1 MRRPREVG
9 FEVAP
14 GLMGLSNI
22 GIVFGHVGDLLL
34 LARLAL
40 EAAIPNENV
49 LIELLS
55 PDLAAMSALPGGF
68 NRLAQHSNLLTR
80 MECGHEAAT
89 SHLLFCGSAV

>member
-55 PDLAAMSALPGGF
+55 PDLAAMSALP
-68 NRLAQHSNLLTR
+68 RIVLQKS
-80 MECGHEAAT
+80 
-89 SHLLFCGSAV
+89 FCRICKISEGRWRVIRVMI

>member
-55 PDLAAMSALPGGF
+55 PDLAAMSSVDGSRVASDKLTQ
-68 NRLAQHSNLLTR
+68 RLWSGAV
-80 MECGHEAAT
+80 
-89 SHLLFCGSAV
+89 FCSAC

>member
-22 GIVFGHVGDLLL
+22 GIVFGQVGDLLL

-55 PDLAAMSALPGGF
+55 PDLAAMSALP
-68 NRLAQHSNLLTR
+68 RILLQNSLGLDGR
-80 MECGHEAAT
+80 AW
-89 SHLLFCGSAV
+89 F

>member
-55 PDLAAMSALPGGF
+55 PDLAAMSALPRRAEVVSEARHVREGQILF
-68 NRLAQHSNLLTR
+68 SN
-80 MECGHEAAT
+80 
-89 SHLLFCGSAV
+89 SGSGCQALQ

>member
-1 MRRPREVG
+1 
-9 FEVAP
+9 
-14 GLMGLSNI
+14 MGLSNI

-55 PDLAAMSALPGGF
+55 PDLAAMSALP
-68 NRLAQHSNLLTR
+68 RRAEVVSVARH
-80 MECGHEAAT
+80 
-89 SHLLFCGSAV
+89 V

>member
-22 GIVFGHVGDLLL
+22 GIVFGQVGDLLL

-55 PDLAAMSALPGGF
+55 PDLAAMSSVDGSRVA
-68 NRLAQHSNLLTR
+68 RDKLTQWHWS
-80 MECGHEAAT
+80 GAV
-89 SHLLFCGSAV
+89 FCSAC